1 MESQKKK
8 VKKTDTQFRDALPV
22 TFICLDISPL
32 DHHPS
37 IWARH
42 LPQAVKLANA
52 STLARRT
59 LVDSIIRRN
68 PNKKATLDPHPDPPS
83 HGRGEK
89 YDLEKGARPEN
100 SVYNKIKLR

>member
-8 VKKTDTQFRDALPV
+8 VKKTDTQFRGCPTIHLPGP
-22 TFICLDISPL
+22 TIG
-32 DHHPS
+32 PS
-37 IWARH
+37 IWAHH

-68 PNKKATLDPHPDPPS
+68 PNKKAMDLHPDPPS

-89 YDLEKGARPEN
+89 YHLEKGARPEN
-100 SVYNKIKLR
+100 SMFIIRLN